1 VLTRLS
7 ISSKILSSMAL
18 FTILVAGVA
27 AVSLDSLGTVAATT
41 QTMATDDAK
50 SLYLAATAK
59 EKLARAHQLTY
70 EAVVAEEPN
79 EIAQQFREADAEFS
93 EFDRIMK
100 ELDRFIERSQATFDS
115 ANDAA
120 NNYRATLRDVRKF
133 VSLNQDNE
141 ARTLLNII
149 TEYYDSC
156 NAALYTLVK
165 DQQDDLASSAS
176 AAKTLYESSFARTLA
191 GTVVGTILLF
201 SLAIWIIRTQVTG
214 PLRRMVSV
222 MNVLAN
228 GDFSIQVEGSTRAD
242 EIGLMAKTV
251 QVFKDNGLEMRRM
264 EAEAAEQKARAERER
279 KAAMLALADQFEA
292 RVLSFILCFSSA
304 ATQLQSNAQS
314 MSAIAE
320 ETARQSTAV
329 AVATEQA
336 SANVQTVASASEELG
351 SSISEISRQ
360 VTDSSRMSQTAV
372 AEAEQT
378 NATVVGLASAA
389 QRIGDVVS
397 LIQQIASQTNLLA
410 LNATIEAARAGEAGK
425 GFAVV
430 ASEVKQLA
438 NQTAKATEEIS
449 TQISGIQSQTGG
461 AVEAIRNISRTITQ
475 VNEISSTIAAAVE
488 EQSAATKEIGRNVQQ
503 AAQGTQEVSTNIVGV
518 SSAAEEAG
526 TASTQ
531 VLFAANQ
538 LSREADHLRAEVDSF
553 INRIRAA

>member
-7 ISSKILSSMAL
+7 ISSKILCSMAL
-18 FTILVAGVA
+18 FALLVAGVA
-27 AVSLDSLGTVAATT
+27 ALSLDSLGTVAATT

-59 EKLARAHQLTY
+59 EKIARAHQLTY
-70 EAVVAEEPN
+70 EAIVAEEPN
-79 EIAQQFREADAEFS
+79 EIAQQFHEADTEFS
-93 EFDRIMK
+93 EFDQIMK
-100 ELDRFIERSQATFDS
+100 ELDRFIERSQATFDG

-120 NNYRATLRDVRKF
+120 NNYRITLGDVRKF

-156 NAALYTLVK
+156 NAALDTLVK
-165 DQQDDLASSAS
+165 DQRDDLTSSAN
-176 AAKTLYESSFARTLA
+176 AAKTLYEISFTRTA
-191 GTVVGTILLF
+191 TGTVVGTIFLF
-201 SLAIWIIRTQVTG
+201 SLTIWIIRTHVTG
-214 PLRRMVSV
+214 PLKRMVSV
-222 MNVLAN
+222 MDVLAN

-242 EIGLMAKTV
+242 EIGLMARTV

-264 EAEAAEQKARAERER
+264 EAEVADQKARAEQER

-292 RVLSFILCFSSA
+292 NVLNVIQGVSSA
-304 ATQLQSNAQS
+304 AIQLQSNAQS

-360 VTDSSRMSQTAV
+360 VTDSSRMSQFAV
-372 AEAEQT
+372 TEAEQT
-378 NATVVGLASAA
+378 NAIVVGLASAA

-397 LIQQIASQTNLLA
+397 LIQHIASQTNLLA

-449 TQISGIQSQTGG
+449 TQISEIQSQTSG
-461 AVEAIRNISRTITQ
+461 AVEAIHSIGRTITQ

-488 EQSAATKEIGRNVQQ
+488 EQSAATREIGRNVQQ

-526 TASTQ
+526 TASSH
-531 VLFAANQ
+531 VLSAANQ
-538 LSREADHLRAEVDSF
+538 LSREADHLRSEVNSF

>member
-1 VLTRLS
+1 MLTRLS

-93 EFDRIMK
+93 EFDQIMK

-133 VSLNQDNE
+133 VALNQDND

-156 NAALYTLVK
+156 NAALDTLVK

-222 MNVLAN
+222 MNVLAK

-242 EIGLMAKTV
+242 EIGLMVKTV

-292 RVLSFILCFSSA
+292 SVLSVIQGVSSA

-449 TQISGIQSQTGG
+449 TQISGIQSQTSG

>member
-1 VLTRLS
+1 
-7 ISSKILSSMAL
+7 MAL

-93 EFDRIMK
+93 EFDQIMK

-133 VSLNQDNE
+133 VALNQDND

-156 NAALYTLVK
+156 NAALDTLVK

-222 MNVLAN
+222 MNVLAK

-242 EIGLMAKTV
+242 EIGLMVKTV

-292 RVLSFILCFSSA
+292 SVLSVIQGVSSA

-449 TQISGIQSQTGG
+449 TQISGIQSQTSG

>member
-1 VLTRLS
+1 MLTRLS
-7 ISSKILSSMAL
+7 ISSKILCSMAL
-18 FTILVAGVA
+18 FALLVAGVA
-27 AVSLDSLGTVAATT
+27 ALSLDSLGTVAATT

-59 EKLARAHQLTY
+59 EKIARAHQLTY
-70 EAVVAEEPN
+70 EAIVAEEPN
-79 EIAQQFREADAEFS
+79 EIAQQFHEADTEFS
-93 EFDRIMK
+93 EFDQIMK
-100 ELDRFIERSQATFDS
+100 ELDRFIERSQATFDG

-120 NNYRATLRDVRKF
+120 NNYRITLGDVRKF

-156 NAALYTLVK
+156 NAALDTLVK
-165 DQQDDLASSAS
+165 DQRDDLTSSAN
-176 AAKTLYESSFARTLA
+176 AAKTLYEISFTRTA
-191 GTVVGTILLF
+191 TGTVVGTIFLF
-201 SLAIWIIRTQVTG
+201 SLTIWIIRTHVTG
-214 PLRRMVSV
+214 PLKRMVSV
-222 MNVLAN
+222 MDVLAN

-242 EIGLMAKTV
+242 EIGLMARTV

-264 EAEAAEQKARAERER
+264 EAEVADQKARAEQER

-292 RVLSFILCFSSA
+292 NVLNVIQGVSSA
-304 ATQLQSNAQS
+304 AIQLQSNAQS

-360 VTDSSRMSQTAV
+360 VTDSSRMSQFAV
-372 AEAEQT
+372 TEAEQT
-378 NATVVGLASAA
+378 NAIVVGLASAA

-397 LIQQIASQTNLLA
+397 LIQHIASQTNLLA

-449 TQISGIQSQTGG
+449 TQISEIQSQTSG
-461 AVEAIRNISRTITQ
+461 AVEAIHSIGRTITQ

-488 EQSAATKEIGRNVQQ
+488 EQSAATREIGRNVQQ

-526 TASTQ
+526 TASSH
-531 VLFAANQ
+531 VLSAANQ
-538 LSREADHLRAEVDSF
+538 LSREADHLRSEVNSF

>member
-1 VLTRLS
+1 MLTRLS

-18 FTILVAGVA
+18 FAILVAGVA
-27 AVSLDSLGTVAATT
+27 AMSLDSLGTVAATT

-79 EIAQQFREADAEFS
+79 DIAQQFREADTEFS
-93 EFDRIMK
+93 EFDEIMK
-100 ELDRFIERSQATFDS
+100 ELDRFIERSQATFDG

-156 NAALYTLVK
+156 NAALDTLVK

-176 AAKTLYESSFARTLA
+176 AAKTLYESSFARTVA

-201 SLAIWIIRTQVTG
+201 SLAIWIIRTHVTG
-214 PLRRMVSV
+214 PLKRMVSV
-222 MNVLAN
+222 MDVLAN

-264 EAEAAEQKARAERER
+264 EAEATEQKARAERER

-292 RVLSFILCFSSA
+292 SVLGVIQGVSSA
-304 ATQLQSNAQS
+304 ATQLESNAQS

-378 NATVVGLASAA
+378 NTTVVGLASAA

-397 LIQQIASQTNLLA
+397 LIQHIASQTNLLA

-449 TQISGIQSQTGG
+449 TQISEIQSQTSG

-538 LSREADHLRAEVDSF
+538 LSRESDHLRAEVDSF
-553 INRIRAA
+553 ISRIRAA

>member
-1 VLTRLS
+1 MLTRLS

-27 AVSLDSLGTVAATT
+27 AVSLDSLGIVAATT

-79 EIAQQFREADAEFS
+79 EIAQQFREADTEFS
-93 EFDRIMK
+93 EFDQIMK

-120 NNYRATLRDVRKF
+120 NNYRATLSDVRKF

-141 ARTLLNII
+141 ARNLLNII

-156 NAALYTLVK
+156 NAALDTLVK

-176 AAKTLYESSFARTLA
+176 AAKSLYESSFARTIA

-214 PLRRMVSV
+214 PLKRMVSV
-222 MNVLAN
+222 MDVLAN

-264 EAEAAEQKARAERER
+264 EAEAAEQKARVERER

-292 RVLSFILCFSSA
+292 SVLSVIQGVSSA

-397 LIQQIASQTNLLA
+397 LIQHIASQTNLLA

-449 TQISGIQSQTGG
+449 TQISEIQSQTSG

>member
-1 VLTRLS
+1 
-7 ISSKILSSMAL
+7 MAL
-18 FTILVAGVA
+18 FAILVAGVA
-27 AVSLDSLGTVAATT
+27 AMSLDSLGTVAATT

-79 EIAQQFREADAEFS
+79 DIAQQFREADTEFS
-93 EFDRIMK
+93 EFDEIMK
-100 ELDRFIERSQATFDS
+100 ELDRFIERSQATFDG

-156 NAALYTLVK
+156 NAALDTLVK

-176 AAKTLYESSFARTLA
+176 AAKTLYESSFARTVA

-201 SLAIWIIRTQVTG
+201 SLAIWIIRTHVTG
-214 PLRRMVSV
+214 PLKRMVSV
-222 MNVLAN
+222 MDVLAN

-264 EAEAAEQKARAERER
+264 EAEATEQKARAERER

-292 RVLSFILCFSSA
+292 SVLGVIQGVSSA
-304 ATQLQSNAQS
+304 ATQLESNAQS

-378 NATVVGLASAA
+378 NTTVVGLASAA

-397 LIQQIASQTNLLA
+397 LIQHIASQTNLLA

-449 TQISGIQSQTGG
+449 TQISEIQSQTSG

-538 LSREADHLRAEVDSF
+538 LSRESDHLRAEVDSF
-553 INRIRAA
+553 ISRIRAA